1 MRRRRDSFHEA
12 PGLPSFRVEGE
23 EAPRGE
29 RHLNTGLV
37 RHDAR
42 FALEKLDGDACR
54 VVERLERAGFEA
66 YLVGGC
72 IRDILLDGSP
82 KDFDIAT
89 SARPEDVRR
98 LFRNC
103 RIIGRR
109 FRLAHVLFA
118 AGKVVEV
125 ATFRRNPQQ
134 EIVDEAGEDSE
145 LFIRNDNAFGDAHE
159 DALRRDF
166 TINALFYDLANNQ
179 VLDWCAGM
187 EDIETR
193 SIRTIGDPSVRFRE
207 DPIRILRAMK
217 FAGRLGL
224 GIHSDVYDAMIA
236 HRDELAKSAKARVF
250 EEILRLMRH
259 AGAARAMWLFWETG
273 CMSVLLPELSSY
285 LDDDDAAAERFFR
298 RMRVLDQMQKQG
310 RVFDDVALITILL
323 WEALSE
329 TLSGSNDVL
338 RDTHDFVDP
347 LIARIA
353 MPRRIADGIGRILG
367 MIPKLTR
374 GTKRIA
380 QPEIAELAL
389 SVLEVDYAVRG
400 IDDARLRPIRGTV
413 EEARLRAV
421 PRPRFAR

>member
-1 MRRRRDSFHEA
+1 M
-12 PGLPSFRVEGE
+12 PSFRVEGE

-37 RHDAR
+37 RHGAN
-42 FALEKLDGDACR
+42 FAPGKLDADACR
-54 VVERLERAGFEA
+54 VVERLEKAGFEA

-72 IRDILLDGSP
+72 IRDILLDGNP

-109 FRLAHVLFA
+109 FRLAHVLFS

-125 ATFRRNPQQ
+125 ATFRRNPQTPTA
-134 EIVDEAGEDSE
+134 DDATEDSE

-179 VLDWCAGM
+179 VLDWCNGM
-187 EDIETR
+187 EDIATR

-224 GIHSDVYDAMIA
+224 GIHADVYDAMIA

-273 CMSVLLPELSSY
+273 CMSVLLPELSSF
-285 LDDDDAAAERFFR
+285 LDDDDSAAERFFR
-298 RMRVLDQMQKQG
+298 RLRALDERQKAGQSY
-310 RVFDDVALITILL
+310 DDVALITMLF

-329 TLSGSNDVL
+329 TLSGSRDVL
-338 RDTHDFVDP
+338 RDTHDFLDP
-347 LIARIA
+347 IIARIA
-353 MPRRIADGIGRILG
+353 MPRRIADGIARILG
-367 MIPKLTR
+367 MIPRLTK

-380 QPEIAELAL
+380 QPDTAALAL
-389 SVLEVDYAVRG
+389 SVLEIDYQTRG
-400 IDDARLRPIRGTV
+400 MDTARLQPMRHAI
-413 EEARLRAV
+413 EEAQRNAPPRA
-421 PRPRFAR
+421 RYAR